1 MTCVFADTFYY
12 LALLDETDLFHE
24 EAVAL
29 TLDGQ
34 WSVVT
39 TLWVL
44 VELANAL
51 AVPPNRRLFCQF
63 ETALRRR
70 TDVTVVPP
78 RRDVFDAGLALY
90 RNRPDKEWSL
100 TDCISFVVMQRQGI
114 TDVLTGDHHF
124 RQAGFTP
131 LFSM

>member
-1 MTCVFADTFYY
+1 MTHVFADTFYY
-12 LALLDETDLFHE
+12 LALLDETDQFHD

-29 TLDGQ
+29 TLDGR

-39 TLWVL
+39 TSWVL

-51 AVPPNRRLFCQF
+51 AAPLNRRVFCQF
-63 ETALRRR
+63 EKALRSR

-78 RRDVFDAGLALY
+78 RRDVFDAWLSLY

-100 TDCISFVVMQRQGI
+100 TDCISFVVMQHQGI
-114 TDVLTGDHHF
+114 ADALTGDHHF
-124 RQAGFTP
+124 RQAGFNA
-131 LFSM
+131 LFSA